1 MNRGAKVAVAGLVA
15 VAGAMLVVIVTGPAL
30 VPHDPLATVA
40 SPWSAP
46 GKNLALGTDSL
57 GRDVVARV
65 LAGGRDLTLIAL
77 GAAVVAS
84 ALGVLSGLWAGW
96 STGWATRLVRALADV
111 ALVLPPLLVVL
122 VVSVI
127 LPGPAAVIVGTVATG
142 APLTLRLVGDA
153 THDARQLDYVHAAL
167 LRGESTLSILLREVL
182 PANARLVAGDLG
194 LRTVVA
200 LQVTAALHLL
210 GLGPAPPT
218 PDWATMLVENL
229 PGLGLNPAAVVAP
242 ALALAAV
249 AGAVGALTHVVGNR
263 SGAR

>member
-1 MNRGAKVAVAGLVA
+1 M
-15 VAGAMLVVIVTGPAL
+15 PAWW
-30 VPHDPLATVA
+30 PAT
-40 SPWSAP
+40 
-46 GKNLALGTDSL
+46 
-57 GRDVVARV
+57 
-65 LAGGRDLTLIAL
+65 
-77 GAAVVAS
+77 
-84 ALGVLSGLWAGW
+84 
-96 STGWATRLVRALADV
+96 
-111 ALVLPPLLVVL
+111 
-122 VVSVI
+122 
-127 LPGPAAVIVGTVATG
+127 
-142 APLTLRLVGDA
+142 
-153 THDARQLDYVHAAL
+153 
-167 LRGESTLSILLREVL
+167 
-182 PANARLVAGDLG
+182 G